1 MAEAGE
7 AEDEAGEQE
16 PPTKA
21 RQADSGFEEGVAV
34 YAVFF
39 WQRNEMRTKR
49 ISQGCLRRVLGL
61 WGPREASRARL
72 LS

>member
-21 RQADSGFEEGVAV
+21 RQANSGFDEGAAV

-39 WQRNEMRTKR
+39 WQRFGMRTKR
-49 ISQGCLRRVLGL
+49 ISQGCIRRTLGP
-61 WGPREASRARL
+61 WGPRDASRACL